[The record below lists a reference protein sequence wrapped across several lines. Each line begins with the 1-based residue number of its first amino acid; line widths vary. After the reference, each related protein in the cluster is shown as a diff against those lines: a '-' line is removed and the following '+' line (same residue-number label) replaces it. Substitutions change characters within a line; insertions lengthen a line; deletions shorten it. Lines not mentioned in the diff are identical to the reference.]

1 MTQIVERATDLQFR
15 IWAEFRTMPGLR
27 LTRNQACRLFG
38 GESNKVV
45 DGVARPGRCRSATAD
60 RAVLRSRRHWQLH
73 GLASDRS
80 LPAGVAASS

>member
-1 MTQIVERATDLQFR
+1 MTQIVEGTTDLQFR

-45 DGVARPGRCRSATAD
+45 AALQDLIDA
-60 RAVLRSRRHWQLH
+60 AVLRQIGPYYVRADIGSFT
-73 GLASDRS
+73 A
-80 LPAGVAASS
+80 

>member
-45 DGVARPGRCRSATAD
+45 EALQDLVDA
-60 RAVLRSRRHWQLH
+60 AVLRQIGPYYVRADIGSFT
-73 GLASDRS
+73 A
-80 LPAGVAASS
+80 

>member
-1 MTQIVERATDLQFR
+1 MTQIVERDTDLRFR

-45 DGVARPGRCRSATAD
+45 EALQDLVDA
-60 RAVLRSRRHWQLH
+60 AVLRQIGPYYVRADIGSFT
-73 GLASDRS
+73 A
-80 LPAGVAASS
+80 